1 MQTQTAAHAP
11 EPGESSGKDKTL
23 APGASTPS
31 PVQTPILPQGLTP
44 LFALALLGACWSAW
58 KGFVPPPGTRF
69 QDRDFY
75 GAISVQ
81 ESSVTTTEG
90 SPAPMRQ
97 LVHGSI
103 LHGQQFMKPGWRG
116 RPLSYFGPY
125 SGAALAVENHPKR
138 LAIEPMRIG
147 IVGLGI
153 GTLAAYAHM
162 GDDCVCYEI
171 SRPVLNVATNPAWF
185 TYLADTS
192 ANLTLKL
199 GDGRKLL
206 EAERA
211 AGEPRFDVLFLDA
224 FAGDSPPLHLVTRE
238 AFELYLDR
246 LEPGGVIAMNITN
259 WHMNF
264 LPLCKGLAR
273 ELGLDVQGF
282 YTPANPP
289 QLQAACVW
297 ALLSRKPGI
306 YTPHP
311 AVRHIDWAKV
321 RNIPV
326 PTDQRGSA
334 LRFVGSAG
342 GVSKTFQ

>member
-1 MQTQTAAHAP
+1 
-11 EPGESSGKDKTL
+11 
-23 APGASTPS
+23 
-31 PVQTPILPQGLTP
+31 
-44 LFALALLGACWSAW
+44 
-58 KGFVPPPGTRF
+58 
-69 QDRDFY
+69 
-75 GAISVQ
+75 
-81 ESSVTTTEG
+81 
-90 SPAPMRQ
+90 

-147 IVGLGI
+147 VVGLGI

-162 GDDCVCYEI
+162 GDDLVCYEI

-282 YTPANPP
+282 YTPANPG

-297 ALLSRKPGI
+297 ALLSRQPGI

-334 LRFVGSAG
+334 LRFVGSAK